1 MLCCQKLQTNPR
13 DRTSP
18 RRGTGCLLAE
28 LEEVLGGEGAPVG
41 VEIHLDVAHAGDDE
55 HRHLRDL
62 SASCL
67 GYRTAA
73 KQCLG
78 ENEASAS
85 AGCFWGFVKD
95 SNQAATVQGGAL
107 GVLP

>member
-1 MLCCQKLQTNPR
+1 MLCYQKLQTNPR

-55 HRHLRDL
+55 PKIKL
-62 SASCL
+62 
-67 GYRTAA
+67 
-73 KQCLG
+73 Q
-78 ENEASAS
+78 
-85 AGCFWGFVKD
+85 
-95 SNQAATVQGGAL
+95 
-107 GVLP
+107 

>member
-55 HRHLRDL
+55 HRHLLSL
-62 SASCL
+62 SASAL

-85 AGCFWGFVKD
+85 AGCFWGFVED